1 MDMLPAKGKG
11 ARLLL
16 ILLLTAFF
24 AAAAA
29 NPAVA
34 QVQLP
39 TVNLGDTN
47 FEDGFGAPGWL
58 LEEFPGGYTAG
69 ELKDAKGKT
78 IPGSSSVTT
87 YSTTSHVVFASRRR
101 VLGGWLAGEALLPVV
116 DVTVQFV
123 NGSESRARGFGDL
136 TVGTGLQWA
145 PKKIRNGVFVYRAM
159 IDVGVPTGK
168 YSASRPVNLGNHF
181 VVVDPYYAFTYERK
195 KAELSARLHY
205 LWNSTNSD
213 PFIGFGIKNM
223 QPGQT
228 FHINY
233 AASYELFK
241 SLRLGFNGYWLQ
253 QLTNHEINGVA
264 VPNSNERTVGLGP
277 GIQLA
282 GQGIWF
288 RVNSYIETDVR
299 NRPSGIKVTF
309 RISKALPTNESQP

>member
-1 MDMLPAKGKG
+1 MLLP
-11 ARLLL
+11 L
-16 ILLLTAFF
+16 
-24 AAAAA
+24 
-29 NPAVA
+29 VDVD
-34 QVQLP
+34 VQL
-39 TVNLGDTN
+39 
-47 FEDGFGAPGWL
+47 
-58 LEEFPGGYTAG
+58 
-69 ELKDAKGKT
+69 
-78 IPGSSSVTT
+78 
-87 YSTTSHVVFASRRR
+87 AS
-101 VLGGWLAGEALLPVV
+101 G
-116 DVTVQFV
+116 T
-123 NGSESRARGFGDL
+123 ESRVRGFADL
-136 TVGTGLQWA
+136 TVGAGLQWA
-145 PKKIRNGVFVYRAM
+145 PKRIGNGVFVNRAL
-159 IDVGVPTGK
+159 IDVGVLTGK

-195 KAELSARLHY
+195 KVELSARLHC
-205 LWNSTNSD
+205 LWNSTNND
-213 PFIGFGIKNM
+213 PFIGFGIENM
-223 QPGQT
+223 QPGQA

-277 GIQLA
+277 GIQLG